1 MYVPNFRIDVVSF
14 ILFKIIYIYK
24 SIIIINIIKS
34 FKPLNHLNSL
44 PKDKD
49 VLILVCYSQ
58 NLKLYNLRITRQNFD
73 LNAYKKNPLNK

>member
-49 VLILVCYSQ
+49 VLILVCYS
-58 NLKLYNLRITRQNFD
+58 
-73 LNAYKKNPLNK
+73 